1 MEYDEDQGKTYG
13 AKLGTFRKPKQL
25 KGYCVEK
32 HSRPTPKLPEGY
44 RVEVTKLGLE
54 LWHLNSSHC
63 LVVFN
68 DGVFCFNPV
77 YPKDAPAVIA
87 FLKGAR

>member
-1 MEYDEDQGKTYG
+1 MSIDRSKPSEVTITINGQVYKTTVY
-13 AKLGTFRKPKQL
+13 P
-25 KGYCVEK
+25 EI
-32 HSRPTPKLPEGY
+32 PKLPEGY
-44 RVEVTKLGLE
+44 RVEETKLGLE
-54 LWHLNSSHC
+54 LWHLKSSHC

-87 FLKGAR
+87 FLQGAR

>member
-1 MEYDEDQGKTYG
+1 MKNTEEN
-13 AKLGTFRKPKQL
+13 
-25 KGYCVEK
+25 
-32 HSRPTPKLPEGY
+32 RPELPDGY

-77 YPKDAPAVIA
+77 YPKDAPAVISFLQVAVLTEDGRLLSSAKKHHHAALAA
-87 FLKGAR
+87 FLQGAK